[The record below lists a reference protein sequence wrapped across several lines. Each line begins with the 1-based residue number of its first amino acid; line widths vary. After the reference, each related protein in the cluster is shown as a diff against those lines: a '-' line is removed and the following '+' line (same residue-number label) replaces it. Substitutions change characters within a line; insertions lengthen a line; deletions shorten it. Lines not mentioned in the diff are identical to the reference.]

1 MAESRPITAQL
12 LSRLFAE
19 HGSALELFARQCCD
33 CPEDVVQ
40 HAFLKLASARTA
52 PADAVPYL
60 YRMVRNRAISVA
72 RSAARRRSREQS
84 VSAREE
90 PWFEPT
96 HLEDLDARAAGEAL
110 RTLPQHQREVVVA
123 HIYGGLTFE
132 EMAHVMGCS
141 SSAAHRRYQ
150 AALNSLRERLKS
162 PCTKTNNGS

>member
-1 MAESRPITAQL
+1 
-12 LSRLFAE
+12 
-19 HGSALELFARQCCD
+19 
-33 CPEDVVQ
+33 
-40 HAFLKLASARTA
+40 
-52 PADAVPYL
+52 
-60 YRMVRNRAISVA
+60 
-72 RSAARRRSREQS
+72 